1 MFSEV
6 RQAILPLALRRVRDR
21 KDLERS
27 SLLVESLGRYWQD
40 RRPLELLIVVPKRDV
55 SIVRAGIPHPANI
68 RITVRPES
76 DFFMPLSSFYFMPG
90 WFRQQ
95 VIKLYVPALLGFAGY
110 LTLDS
115 DVICVDD
122 FDARTF
128 VRDGRALSR
137 WEPKNGHGWWRNV
150 AEKVGTPYDDAGHG
164 LSVTPNILHGDLAAQ
179 ALCHVAN
186 GAADATAPLWLWL
199 TRRIGSVAWTEYSL
213 YTSVAELKGN
223 LLNYHQHWDTCY
235 GGDVH
240 LFSERSCIWEADDF
254 VRLAGLPL
262 GSDPGG
268 KFIVVQSHVHIP
280 VERVRNYSLRFA
292 G

>member
-6 RQAILPLALRRVRDR
+6 RQAILPLALRRVKGRR
-21 KDLERS
+21 DLERAT
-27 SLLVESLGRYWQD
+27 LLIESLACHWHD
-40 RRPLELLIVVPKRDV
+40 PRPLELLIVAPTRDV
-55 SIVRAGIPHPANI
+55 DMLRAGLPRVPNVH
-68 RITVRPES
+68 ITARPES
-76 DFFMPLSSFYFMPG
+76 DFFGIFSSFYLMPG

-95 VIKLYVPALLGFAGY
+95 VIKLYIPTLLGFGGY

-115 DVICVDD
+115 DIICVGD
-122 FDARTF
+122 FDAKTF

-137 WEPKNGHGWWRNV
+137 WEPKIGQHWWRNV
-150 AEKVGTPYDDAGHG
+150 AEVVGVPYDRNGHG

-179 ALCHVAN
+179 ALNHVAN
-186 GAADATAPLWLWL
+186 GAADATAALCLWVA
-199 TRRIGSVAWTEYSL
+199 RRIGTVPWTEYSL

-223 LLNYHQHWDTCY
+223 LLAYHQHWDTCY

-240 LFSERSCIWEADDF
+240 LFSERSCVWKAHDF
-254 VRLAGLPL
+254 ARMATLPH

-268 KFIVVQSHVHIP
+268 KFIVVQSHMGIP
-280 VERVRNYSLRFA
+280 VERVRSYCLRFA